1 MVDKL
6 REYFMEHVT
15 LAQEFKNILAD
26 FLGDDA
32 TDYTIETIPIEPVLK
47 QYTDGSYLGQLTFQF
62 GSREYYDD
70 SEDQNIDNLDFY
82 ERFQQEIEY
91 NNRNGILPD
100 IEGIQSIE
108 CLSNGTIQDI
118 ENKTA
123 KYVIQMRI
131 TYVRDRN
138 DEYNGIS
145 L

>member
-6 REYFMEHVT
+6 RQYFLNHVT
-15 LAQEFKNILAD
+15 LAEEFKRILAD

-47 QYTDGSYLGQLTFQF
+47 QYADGSYLGQLTFQF

-70 SEDQNIDNLDFY
+70 SDNQNIENLDFY
-82 ERFQQEIEY
+82 ERFQQEIEE
-91 NNRNGILPD
+91 NNKNGILPD

-108 CLSNGTIQDI
+108 CLSNGTIQDV

-123 KYVIQMRI
+123 KYIIQMRI
-131 TYVRDRN
+131 TYFRDR
-138 DEYNGIS
+138 
-145 L
+145 

>member
-6 REYFMEHVT
+6 RQYFIEHTT
-15 LAQEFKNILAD
+15 LEEGFKNILAD

-32 TDYTIETIPIEPVLK
+32 TDYTIETIPIDPILR
-47 QYTDGSYLGQLTFQF
+47 QYADGSYLGQLTFQF
-62 GSREYYDD
+62 GSREFYDD
-70 SEDQNIDNLDFY
+70 SDNQNIDNLGFY

-91 NNRNGILPD
+91 NNEHNILPN

-123 KYVIQMRI
+123 KYIIQMRI
-131 TYVRDRN
+131 TYFRDR
-138 DEYNGIS
+138 
-145 L
+145 

>member
-6 REYFMEHVT
+6 RQYFIEHTT
-15 LAQEFKNILAD
+15 LEEGFKNILAD

-32 TDYTIETIPIEPVLK
+32 TDYTIETLPIEPILR

-62 GSREYYDD
+62 GSREFYDD
-70 SEDQNIDNLDFY
+70 SNNQNIENLDFY
-82 ERFQQEIEY
+82 ENLQREIEY
-91 NNRNGILPD
+91 NNQNGILPN

-131 TYVRDRN
+131 TYIKDR
-138 DEYNGIS
+138 
-145 L
+145 